1 MIGPSEMIRWENL
14 LTLKKIVRYIKP
26 TVNYYN
32 FGPFLSINALNGSGH
47 QRGWR
52 YPNIFLPGKESPLR
66 NTAPLL
72 TAHHPL

>member
-32 FGPFLSINALNGSGH
+32 FGPFLSIEW
-47 QRGWR
+47 Q
-52 YPNIFLPGKESPLR
+52 
-66 NTAPLL
+66 
-72 TAHHPL
+72 